1 MGPAIT
7 AQPGLPLTLT
17 AQFFDETTGLLT
29 DPASVELDITYGTEV
44 GLVADYAGPFAY
56 DGASVPTPNQVY
68 RTGTGTFAFVWQVP
82 LGAPSGVYVANWS
95 FTYAG
100 SNFLAIENFTVTGG
114 QVPVA
119 GAPVPLPSGQ
129 VVPAVAPLVDLGY
142 WTGGI
147 SYNGLD
153 IEFGKV
159 DSDGI
164 AWLWQKLEGWDGPDV
179 TGGLLQ
185 RAADHGAWPSPQFY
199 QPRTLTWTVMA
210 TAPTQAQRDLA
221 RAKLSQAIPVSQL
234 AVLRYDEPIPKQVQV
249 RRSGKVTET
258 YPTLTDVSFN
268 IGLVAPDPRKYS
280 TAVKVVTTVVSTP
293 SSGLTF
299 PVTFPVT
306 IPAGQPPGTG
316 VTVTNAGNFETRPVV
331 AVQGP
336 VTAPALV
343 NTATGQSVSFSAL
356 TLTSNDLL
364 VVDFFNQQAFLNGTY
379 RPADP
384 ASVWWNLAPGT
395 TVIALQ
401 ATTNP
406 GATLEAVLSDAWI

>member
-1 MGPAIT
+1 MPIT
-7 AQPGLPLTLT
+7 GTPGLPLPLSSE
-17 AQFFDETTGLLT
+17 FFDETSGLLT
-29 DPASVELDITYGTEV
+29 DATTITLDITYGTEV

-68 RTGTGTFAFVWQVP
+68 RTGTGSYSFVWQVP
-82 LGAPSGVYVANWS
+82 LSAASGVYVANWS

-100 SNFLAIENFTVTGG
+100 SNFLGIENFTVTGG

-119 GAPVPLPSGQ
+119 S
-129 VVPAVAPLVDLGY
+129 AVAPLVDLGY

-153 IEFGKV
+153 IEFGQV

-221 RAKLSQAIPVSQL
+221 RAKLSQAIPVSEL
-234 AVLRYDEPIPKQVQV
+234 AVLRYDEPIPKQAQV
-249 RRSGKVTET
+249 RRSGKITET

-280 TAVKVVTTVVSTP
+280 TAVKVVTTTVSTA
-293 SSGLTF
+293 SSGFTF

-331 AVQGP
+331 AVRGP

-343 NTATGQSVSFSAL
+343 NTSTGQSVSFSAL

-364 VVDFFNQQAFLNGTY
+364 AVDFSIQQAFLNGTY

-406 GATLEAVLSDAWI
+406 GATLEAVFQDAFI